1 MMKTILARLKSP
13 VVIGEIIV
21 AGFALA
27 TAFTGV
33 DYGGVADKIVAVVVA
48 VAAVFA
54 AMNNPTD
61 RENF

>member
-1 MMKTILARLKSP
+1 MKKIIERLKSP

-27 TAFTGV
+27 TTITGT
-33 DYGGVADKIVAVVVA
+33 DYGDLANKIVGVVSA
-48 VAAVFA
+48 IAAVFA

-61 RENF
+61 KKNF